1 MNLAQINRMGLVY
14 GNEKDKKRG
23 RYINTVKYIEEK
35 DEVNIKENQK
45 EKELEEY
52 LKLANTM
59 KQRLKFKSN
68 VIDMFKSKINEFIFE
83 KHHGSRDLHL
93 KSGKKK
99 AYAACILHNILKEN
113 GYQIKLHKIMKIS
126 GLTKEDLVDTT
137 KKLQKVFK
145 EWFYK
150 RA

>member
-68 VIDMFKSKINEFIFE
+68 VIDMFRSKIE
-83 KHHGSRDLHL
+83 
-93 KSGKKK
+93 
-99 AYAACILHNILKEN
+99 
-113 GYQIKLHKIMKIS
+113 
-126 GLTKEDLVDTT
+126 
-137 KKLQKVFK
+137 
-145 EWFYK
+145 
-150 RA
+150 